1 MEELLKVTTDNERIT
16 LSARDL
22 HEFLEIGTEFRKWF
36 PRMCGYGFNEN
47 DDYQRLYQKCPTLG
61 GIQEVVDYQITIDMA
76 KEICMIQRSDKG
88 KQARQ
93 YFLQLEKEWNTPE
106 KVMARAL
113 LLANKNIEN
122 LTAAN
127 NSLKIENKAK
137 DQQIAELKPKADYTD
152 VILQNKSLVTITSI
166 AKDYGMSGSALNDK
180 LHRLGVQYKMS
191 GQWFLYSKYQ
201 DKGYT
206 HSQTQTIVHTDGTTS
221 VKMNT
226 KWTQKG
232 RLFLYELLK
241 RNDLIPMIER

>member
-22 HEFLEIGTEFRKWF
+22 HEFLEIKTHFKDWF
-36 PRMCGYGFNEN
+36 PRMKEYGFEEGV
-47 DDYQRLYQKCPTLG
+47 DFCSFLSESTG
-61 GIQEVVDYQITIDMA
+61 GRPATDYQITIDMA

-113 LLANKNIEN
+113 LLANRNIES